1 MKKVLITL
9 AMLLALGT
17 GAQAASQKHRHTP
30 QQELSDSTGKD
41 GVVVYSDTTSSD
53 TTIRASKGHV
63 TINTPM
69 GSHSWDYDVD
79 DDEDFGNMIHN
90 AVSHMGS
97 KDIAGM
103 FFVLC
108 VLLII
113 FVLAPVLIIIALFY
127 FINKNRKEKMRL
139 AQMAMQQGQPIPDQL
154 LNDKLGN
161 DADEYQHGMRQ
172 CFVGVGLMIFL
183 GYAAGTVGFGFGALV
198 FCIGLGKV
206 FASRTATRRDQDMR
220 DLNSQNRRD
229 NNDDL
234 TQNNY
239 D

>member
-17 GAQAASQKHRHTP
+17 GAQAAAQKHRHTP

-63 TINTPM
+63 TIITPM

-154 LNDKLGN
+154 LNDKPG
-161 DADEYQHGMRQ
+161 DTDQEYQSGMRQ

-183 GYAAGTVGFGFGALV
+183 GYAAGTVGFGIGALV

>member
-1 MKKVLITL
+1 MKKILITL
-9 AMLLALGT
+9 TMLLALGM
-17 GAQAASQKHRHTP
+17 GAQAAAQKHRHTP
-30 QQELSDSTGKD
+30 QQELTDSAGKD
-41 GVVVYSDTTSSD
+41 GVVVYSDTSSSD
-53 TTIRASKGHV
+53 TTIRATKGHV
-63 TINTPM
+63 TVTTPI

-79 DDEDFGNMIHN
+79 EDEDFGNVVSN
-90 AVSHMGS
+90 AFSSMRG
-97 KDIAGM
+97 KDLAGM

-113 FVLAPVLIIIALFY
+113 FVLAPVFIIIALFY

-183 GYAAGTVGFGFGALV
+183 GYAAGTVGFGIGALV

-206 FASRTATRRDQDMR
+206 FASKTVNRRVQDDR

-229 NNDDL
+229 RNDDL

>member
-1 MKKVLITL
+1 M
-9 AMLLALGT
+9 LALGM

-30 QQELSDSTGKD
+30 QQELTDSTSKD
-41 GVVVYSDTTSSD
+41 GVEVYSDTTSSD

-69 GSHSWDYDVD
+69 GSQSWDYDVD
-79 DDEDFGNMIHN
+79 EDEDLGNILSN
-90 AVSHMGS
+90 AFSSMRG

-113 FVLAPVLIIIALFY
+113 FVLAPVFIIIALFY
-127 FINKNRKEKMRL
+127 FINRNRKEKMRL

-154 LNDKLGN
+154 LNDKPAN
-161 DADEYQHGMRQ
+161 TDQEYQSGMRQ

-183 GYAAGTVGFGFGALV
+183 GYAAGTVGFGIGALV

-206 FASRTATRRDQDMR
+206 FASRTATRRDQDIR

>member
-17 GAQAASQKHRHTP
+17 GAQAAAQKHRHTP

-154 LNDKLGN
+154 LNDKPG
-161 DADEYQHGMRQ
+161 DTDQEYQSGMRQ

-183 GYAAGTVGFGFGALV
+183 GYAAGTVGFGIGALV